1 MTAHALLI
9 LFIWLYC
16 YLKTNFILFTFI
28 GDVLVC
34 KGKVLMTWFDTL
46 IHVQT
51 KSSYLGALT
60 LVVKMTYSYIRIR
73 VKGNCFTS
81 NKLDS

>member
-1 MTAHALLI
+1 MTAHALVI

-16 YLKTNFILFTFI
+16 YLKTNFIFFAFI

-46 IHVQT
+46 IHIQT
-51 KSSYLGALT
+51 QNPH
-60 LVVKMTYSYIRIR
+60 I
-73 VKGNCFTS
+73 
-81 NKLDS
+81 

>member
-1 MTAHALLI
+1 MTAHALVI

-16 YLKTNFILFTFI
+16 YLKTNFILFAFI

-46 IHVQT
+46 THIQT
-51 KSSYLGALT
+51 QNSH
-60 LVVKMTYSYIRIR
+60 I
-73 VKGNCFTS
+73 
-81 NKLDS
+81 